1 MTLVTKT
8 KEEIFMKQVAIP
20 RFCTWADVDKVAELS
35 EKVLN
40 GLADAGKSDY
50 FGGVDADEIAAAMMD
65 PSTVIVAEDER
76 KDIIGFLLLQ
86 KPSEEEEEIYASTF
100 PTKYRKNEGIIVNG
114 IGVDVNKRKGG
125 VATTMLEF
133 GKDYALA
140 HGFTEYIGT
149 IHPKNGASENAL
161 RHISDD
167 VEKAEPF
174 THRTRDGRDLLR
186 QYFVQELI

>member
-1 MTLVTKT
+1 
-8 KEEIFMKQVAIP
+8 MKQVAIP

-86 KPSEEEEEIYASTF
+86 KPSEEEEKIYASLSD
-100 PTKYRKNEGIIVNG
+100 KVSE
-114 IGVDVNKRKGG
+114 KRG
-125 VATTMLEF
+125 
-133 GKDYALA
+133 
-140 HGFTEYIGT
+140 H
-149 IHPKNGASENAL
+149 
-161 RHISDD
+161 
-167 VEKAEPF
+167 
-174 THRTRDGRDLLR
+174 HRQWNWRRCE
-186 QYFVQELI
+186 QA